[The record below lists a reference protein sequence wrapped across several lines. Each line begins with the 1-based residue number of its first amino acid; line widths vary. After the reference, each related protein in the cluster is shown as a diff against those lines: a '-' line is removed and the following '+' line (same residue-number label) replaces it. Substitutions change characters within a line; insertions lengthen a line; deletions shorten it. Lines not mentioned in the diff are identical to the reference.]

1 MHNMQIQSGVQDMF
15 ATALIQVL
23 QLLHELIIKHSQLY
37 LTLLLKKGGVAA
49 KEVLQKP
56 NY

>member
-1 MHNMQIQSGVQDMF
+1 MHNMQIQSGIQDMF

>member
-1 MHNMQIQSGVQDMF
+1 MHNMQIQSGIQDMF

-37 LTLLLKKGGVAA
+37 LTLLLKKGGVVA